1 MATGLLN
8 RLFSQASFQGRLV
21 KRDSIMSQKPP
32 KPKLTRITLSD
43 GDFLEFDV
51 AQEISHTFPVKV
63 TEFPVERGSN
73 ISDHVVNQNL
83 KFTITGIFSN
93 ASLTLNTK
101 ERPYT
106 EQDVF
111 LKIVNQIA
119 KKEFVVIRTPLNT
132 FKNCIITDFA
142 IPKNAQVGHSLTV
155 TLEFEQVRII
165 DSSTTVVTTNQPI
178 DSTKTTGDTNLKSQS
193 NKDQGDAAGSQP
205 DTSRLVK
212 LLENTGKA
220 LNPGG

>member
-1 MATGLLN
+1 MATGLLGRIFN
-8 RLFSQASFQGRLV
+8 QASFQARV
-21 KRDSIMSQKPP
+21 NKRDSVMSQKPP

-83 KFTITGIFSN
+83 KFSITGIFSN
-93 ASLTLNTK
+93 ASLTLNDK

-111 LKIVNQIA
+111 LKLVNQIA

-132 FKNCIITDFA
+132 FKNCIITDFS
-142 IPKNAQVGHSLTV
+142 IPKNAQIGHSLTV
-155 TLEFEQVRII
+155 TIEFQQVRIV

-193 NKDQGDAAGSQP
+193 NKDQGDAAGKIP
-205 DTSRLVK
+205 EEKDISRLKEELTK
-212 LLENTGKA
+212 LA
-220 LNPGG
+220 GGG